1 MRSMTRSLFGGL
13 ALASVMVVS
22 TAAIVAAA
30 DPPTTPSGGPAG
42 RTICRPER
50 DAAGDR
56 PTLEELK
63 AFGDCEIARRITTL
77 DMLTTRIDKAEWA
90 PANHAAHLTNEIR
103 TTKNGL
109 LDLKAKIDAE
119 TDIAALKTEIRQIA
133 TDFRVYALVAP
144 KVNLVLGADRALAAD
159 ERFEDID
166 QKLSNL
172 IAQAEAAG
180 KDVTDAK
187 AHLARMNAAVDKA
200 MSLAGP
206 IPDAVLPL
214 TVAQFNSG
222 TAGPVL
228 TDARTK
234 LAEARAQLR
243 TAVAEAKACREALG
257 LLRDQRPAAS
267 PTAPAPSPTAPAASP
282 TAPAASPAA

>member
-13 ALASVMVVS
+13 TLATVMVVS
-22 TAAIVAAA
+22 TAAIVVAA
-30 DPPTTPSGGPAG
+30 DPSPTPSGGPAG

-50 DAAGDR
+50 DAVSDR

-63 AFGDCEIARRITTL
+63 AFGDCEIARRITIL
-77 DMLTTRIDKAEWA
+77 DMLTTRIDKAEFA
-90 PANHAAHLTNEIR
+90 PANHAAHLTNEVR

-166 QKLSNL
+166 QKLSDL

-180 KDVTDAK
+180 KDVTDAR

-200 MSLAGP
+200 MALAGP

-214 TVAQFNSG
+214 TVAQFNAG

-228 TDARTK
+228 ADARTK

-243 TAVAEAKACREALG
+243 TAVAEAKACRKALG
-257 LLRDQRPAAS
+257 LLRDKR
-267 PTAPAPSPTAPAASP
+267 PAASP
-282 TAPAASPAA
+282 TAPAASPAASPTAPAASPAA